1 MSSAIEKIVAEP
13 APTASA
19 AARKRPKIV
28 FTGSVGVGK
37 TTALKAI
44 SDIPP
49 VTTDE
54 RSIEDEVVAMKETTT
69 VAMDYGALILA
80 SGTKVDLYATPGQE
94 RFSFMWDILG
104 KNSAGLVLLLDVTRP
119 DPIKDLH
126 FYLERFLPII
136 KEAPM
141 VVGLSK
147 VSAENQSI
155 AEQVPGHLKTLPRS
169 IPSMIVDARDARQVK
184 RLVLSL
190 LLLIDPQV
198 LR

>member
-1 MSSAIEKIVAEP
+1 MTSSAEKIPVEP
-13 APTASA
+13 APAASA
-19 AARKRPKIV
+19 TARRRPKIV

-54 RSIEDEVVAMKETTT
+54 RSIEDDVLAIKETTT

-80 SGTKVDLYATPGQE
+80 SGAKVDLYATPGQE

-104 KNSAGLVLLLDVTRP
+104 KNSAGLVLLLDMTRP
-119 DPIKDLH
+119 DPMKDLH

-136 KEAPM
+136 KDAPM
-141 VVGLSK
+141 VIGLSK
-147 VSAENQSI
+147 VNEDTMA
-155 AEQVPGHLKTLPRS
+155 AAAQVPGYLKTLSRP
-169 IPSMIVDARDARQVK
+169 IPSMAVDARDARQVK

>member
-1 MSSAIEKIVAEP
+1 MSSATEKVVAEP
-13 APTASA
+13 APTVSA

-80 SGTKVDLYATPGQE
+80 SGAKVD
-94 RFSFMWDILG
+94 
-104 KNSAGLVLLLDVTRP
+104 
-119 DPIKDLH
+119 
-126 FYLERFLPII
+126 
-136 KEAPM
+136 
-141 VVGLSK
+141 
-147 VSAENQSI
+147 
-155 AEQVPGHLKTLPRS
+155 
-169 IPSMIVDARDARQVK
+169 
-184 RLVLSL
+184 
-190 LLLIDPQV
+190 
-198 LR
+198 